1 MLQHFNLEIFTYN
14 VKTTS
19 LFKTAPLKVSALSSE
34 FILALFRHQRSSH
47 TSWHLP
53 SCIVWC
59 SLSYRD
65 TGGRQHCPA
74 APWQYEVRQGRSWEQ
89 THKKKK
95 KNPTTTWPRDSCT
108 LRAPEGPTILNH
120 CVITEIRGSRG
131 RSISDRWRLH
141 MHGWGGAEEESR
153 LEQSS
158 CKLKQLVSNLPNVP
172 YVFPCL
178 GAFHKSRLRPDMSPH
193 TLSW

>member
-95 KNPTTTWPRDSCT
+95 EKPNNHMTAW
-108 LRAPEGPTILNH
+108 LLHPEGTWRANN
-120 CVITEIRGSRG
+120 TESLCDHRDQRVQ
-131 RSISDRWRLH
+131 RSIHLRPMEAAH
-141 MHGWGGAEEESR
+141 A
-153 LEQSS
+153 
-158 CKLKQLVSNLPNVP
+158 
-172 YVFPCL
+172 
-178 GAFHKSRLRPDMSPH
+178 RLRGGGGGVPFR
-193 TLSW
+193 TIELQT